1 LIDITPELLIDL
13 ISLLIVAVAIIIN
26 FITAIKSYRSY
37 KKNKVTT
44 TLIFAITAF
53 FIAFAMIFLIV
64 EKLFLSDLLYDEFL
78 GMRVFG
84 SIAVVLSGGAI
95 VSIDA
100 FSFNMAISKWFK
112 TLTVLSMI
120 GVGIYLGFFLFDPTK
135 HVLAGEITF
144 TWDPLSIGFPITRL
158 VVLIVNIT
166 LLAIPTIVF
175 FYYAIKIK
183 SKSSTRAKKSA
194 IMGLGVMCFATAYII
209 ELFGIDPLWT
219 TIFRLFYIA
228 GGLLLYWGLF
238 GIKESS

>member
-1 LIDITPELLIDL
+1 MIDLTPELLIDL

-37 KKNKVTT
+37 KRNKVTT

-64 EKLFLSDLLYDEFL
+64 EKLLLSDLLYDEFL
-78 GMRVFG
+78 GMQVFG
-84 SIAVVLSGGAI
+84 SIAVILSGGAI

-100 FSFNMAISKWFK
+100 FSFNMAISKWYK
-112 TLTVLSMI
+112 TLTILSMI

-135 HVLAGEITF
+135 HVYEGEITF
-144 TWDPLSIGFPITRL
+144 DNFPGTGFPITRL

-175 FYYAIKIK
+175 FYYSLKIR

-194 IMGLGVMCFATAYII
+194 IMGLGVMSFATAYII